1 MSDEPEAHLAS
12 PHSRRQ
18 ALTNEVGP
26 AAARAVDLMAMRVLA
41 WRLFGRHY
49 DGHAVQR
56 TQVDLAP
63 YLRPELMA
71 NPLRLYPEPPQPSDV
86 VLERAER
93 LLDAEPR
100 GWRLPVWSMDG
111 DGLQAAEGEL
121 ERHDFVFTSAHRS
134 IHPDFAAQ
142 LGRTPENLR
151 VHGRLYLAPGVSVR
165 SAVVFAHGFADS
177 SLDLSARFVPAA
189 RLARLGTAV
198 AFLSLPWHGPRK
210 PDAARFHGEYFLS
223 ADLARTL
230 ESLLQ
235 AVSDTRSVAAW
246 LRRHLGVSRV
256 GVMGGSL
263 GGCVATLSAAV
274 APELDFLAAIAPA
287 IRLLAGQGLSLGR
300 EIAAGITRQEASPEL
315 LDSLQRLADPCQFR
329 PAMSTARMLFVA
341 GRGDAFV
348 TPAHLEALQQSWGPL
363 DIRWHAAG
371 HLTTMLAFPPA
382 RLFEE
387 VERFLHRIGVG

>member
-1 MSDEPEAHLAS
+1 MSDEPEAPLAS
-12 PHSRRQ
+12 APSRRQ
-18 ALTNEVGP
+18 VLAKEVAP
-26 AAARAVDLMAMRVLA
+26 VAARAVDLMAMRVLA
-41 WRLFGRHY
+41 WRLFGLRY

-56 TQVDLAP
+56 TQVDLEP
-63 YLRPELMA
+63 YLSAEVTA
-71 NPLRLYPEPPQPSDV
+71 NPLRLYPAPRLPTDV
-86 VLERAER
+86 VLQRAPR

-100 GWRLPVWSMDG
+100 GWRVPSWSMDG
-111 DGLQAAEGEL
+111 DGLQAAEGDL
-121 ERHDFVFTSAHRS
+121 ERHDLVFTSAHRS
-134 IHPDFAAQ
+134 IHPAFAAQ
-142 LGRTPENLR
+142 LAGTPENLR
-151 VHGRLYLAPGVSVR
+151 VHGRLYLAPGVPLR

-177 SLDLSARFVPAA
+177 RLDLSARFVPAA

-210 PDAARFHGEYFLS
+210 PDSARFHGEFFLS

-235 AVSDTRSVAAW
+235 AVSDTRAVAAW
-246 LRRHLGVSRV
+246 LRSTLGVSRV

-315 LDSLQRLADPCQFR
+315 LEALQRLADPCQFA
-329 PAMSTARMLFVA
+329 PAMSTARMLFFA

-348 TPAHLEALQQSWGPL
+348 TPAHLEALQESWGSL

-371 HLTTMLAFPPA
+371 HLTTLLAFPPA

-387 VERFLHRIGVG
+387 VEHFLQRIGVA